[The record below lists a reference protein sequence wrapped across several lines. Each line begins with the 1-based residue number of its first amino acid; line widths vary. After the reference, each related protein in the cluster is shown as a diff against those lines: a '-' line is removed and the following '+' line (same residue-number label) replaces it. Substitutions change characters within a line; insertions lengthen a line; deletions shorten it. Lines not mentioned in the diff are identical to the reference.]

1 MNYLVEMRL
10 VRIKPQAEIDQEI
23 KDGIYKGDSH
33 VYESIFK
40 DGEDRILGKIS
51 QMGSSLMEKN
61 AIERIIKNAVAKI
74 DNKPLD
80 EIELGKVNLK
90 DITDSSFPII
100 ARTYDFMSQKVAKQ
114 HAEIRAQNFA
124 PTINEIEAEP
134 KKHINLEINPITKID
149 EVAKN
154 EQFSND
160 AAIITNSIAETIQA
174 VRKSV
179 ADQFGL
185 IGRRNLQHKSNL

>member
-61 AIERIIKNAVAKI
+61 AIERIIKMLLPRSTTNH
-74 DNKPLD
+74 LMR
-80 EIELGKVNLK
+80 
-90 DITDSSFPII
+90 SS
-100 ARTYDFMSQKVAKQ
+100 
-114 HAEIRAQNFA
+114 
-124 PTINEIEAEP
+124 
-134 KKHINLEINPITKID
+134 LEK
-149 EVAKN
+149 
-154 EQFSND
+154 
-160 AAIITNSIAETIQA
+160 
-174 VRKSV
+174 
-179 ADQFGL
+179 
-185 IGRRNLQHKSNL
+185 